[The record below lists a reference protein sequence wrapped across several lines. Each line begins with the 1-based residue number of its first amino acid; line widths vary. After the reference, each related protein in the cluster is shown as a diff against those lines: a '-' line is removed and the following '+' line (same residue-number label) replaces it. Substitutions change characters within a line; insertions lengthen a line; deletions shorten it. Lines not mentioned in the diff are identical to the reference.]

1 MNAMPMPMLL
11 KVFLLGLISFSAYA
25 AETESRVIK
34 IAGDQWCPYVCEK
47 SNENGF
53 SVELVE
59 QALKLKGFES
69 TYENGNFP
77 RIIRNIEKGTW
88 DVVTGTD
95 KSFSP
100 ELLISKVPVA
110 YTRWVFVKRKDL
122 NWKYDGPESLEGLV
136 LGVVAGYVYS
146 PELMKYIEKNK
157 DTDNV
162 VSLFSSSPQ
171 ESALRLLRRDR
182 IQVFIGEES
191 VIDYWAKKIG
201 ADEEFAIAGLDFE
214 APLYCGLNKK
224 DQKVSDLIDEGIIE
238 FNQTKAFKKLL
249 EKYQIKKWEYK

>member
-1 MNAMPMPMLL
+1 MLV
-11 KVFLLGLISFSAYA
+11 KIFLFGLIFLSACTA
-25 AETESRVIK
+25 QAKDRVIK

-47 SNENGF
+47 SEKNGF

-59 QALKLKGFES
+59 QALKLKGFKS

-77 RIIRNIEKGTW
+77 RIIRNIEKGIW

-95 KSFSP
+95 ESFSP

-110 YTRWVFVKRKDL
+110 YTRWVFVTRKELD
-122 NWKYDGPESLEGLV
+122 WKYEGPKSLEGLV

-146 PELMKYIEKNK
+146 PQLMEYINKNIN
-157 DTDNV
+157 TDHV

-171 ESALRLLRRDR
+171 EANLRLLRRNR
-182 IQVFIGEES
+182 IQVFIGEER
-191 VIDYWAKKIG
+191 VIDYWAKQIG
-201 ADEEFAIAGLDFE
+201 ADEEFRIAGVDFE

-224 DQKVSDLIDEGIIE
+224 DQAISDLIDEGIIE
-238 FNQTKAFKKLL
+238 FNKTKEFKKLI

>member
-1 MNAMPMPMLL
+1 MPVLILILL
-11 KVFLLGLISFSAYA
+11 KVFLLWSISLNAYSS
-25 AETESRVIK
+25 ETNNRVIK

-47 SNENGF
+47 SKEKGF

-59 QALKLKGFES
+59 QALRLKGFTS

-95 KSFSP
+95 ESFSP

-122 NWKYDGPESLEGLV
+122 NWKYDGPKSLEGLV

-146 PELMKYIEKNK
+146 PELMKYIDKNK
-157 DTDNV
+157 NTDKV
-162 VSLFSSSPQ
+162 VTLFSSSPQ
-171 ESALRLLRRDR
+171 EAALKLLRRNR

-191 VIDYWAKKIG
+191 VIDYWANEIG
-201 ADEEFAIAGLDFE
+201 ADEEFTIAGVDFE
-214 APLYCGLNKK
+214 APLYCGLNKA

-238 FNQTKAFKKLL
+238 FNKTKAFKNLL
-249 EKYQIKKWEYK
+249 EKYQIKKWEYR